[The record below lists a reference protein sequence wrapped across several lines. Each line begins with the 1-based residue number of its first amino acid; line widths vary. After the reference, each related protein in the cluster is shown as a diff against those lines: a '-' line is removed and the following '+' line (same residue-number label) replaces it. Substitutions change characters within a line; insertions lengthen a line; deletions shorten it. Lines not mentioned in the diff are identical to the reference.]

1 MNLKSILKIYQKAN
15 ELYSVVHP
23 TNATISLG
31 DNELEISIPG
41 KPSVIEITYS
51 GIIES
56 KPHLLS

>member
-23 TNATISLG
+23 ANATISLG

-51 GIIES
+51 
-56 KPHLLS
+56 